1 MLTGILRD
9 QHSHLDVDPSHGLT
23 ERFIMDFDERVL
35 RREHVLKAIEKY
47 LSSPGKHHPAKSAF
61 LIHKEF
67 KLPAKFIIRSA
78 FEIATGHMPHPET
91 LTGGKASIRVLQK
104 LGFDNAVY
112 EKQNVVGGTRNVTKS
127 VRREALR
134 KKLAQL
140 WGPVEIEKKIQGIS
154 VPDLKNRSSMDPIL
168 FNILQKIEAHRRI
181 NVQGK
186 MHWVLAFD
194 FFLPR
199 IGIAIEFDERQHFTP
214 LRAEALKAYPPEIV
228 LGFDKEKWILLSEEI
243 RAGDNSPIYRDEQRA
258 FYDSVR
264 DITVS
269 RVGLKPVV
277 RIFEEDVQWEK
288 DEAASSKASMVLDA
302 IGALTGAML

>member
-1 MLTGILRD
+1 
-9 QHSHLDVDPSHGLT
+9 
-23 ERFIMDFDERVL
+23 MDFDERVL

-78 FEIATGHMPHPET
+78 IEIATGHMPHPET

-104 LGFDNAVY
+104 LGFDNAIY
-112 EKQNVVGGTRNVTKS
+112 EKQNVVGGKRNVTKS
-127 VRREALR
+127 ARREALR
-134 KKLAQL
+134 KILTQL
-140 WGPVEIEKKIQGIS
+140 WGPVEIEKKIKGIS
-154 VPDLKNRSSMDPIL
+154 VPDLKNRSSIEPSL
-168 FNILQKIEAHRRI
+168 LRILQKIEAHRGI
-181 NVQGK
+181 AVQGK
-186 MHWVLAFD
+186 INWVLAFD

-199 IGIAIEFDERQHFTP
+199 IGVVIEFDERQHFTP
-214 LRAEALKAYPPEIV
+214 LRATALKYYPTDMA
-228 LGFDKEKWILLSEEI
+228 LGFDRARWIRLSEEI

-288 DEAASSKASMVLDA
+288 EKEASSQASTVIDA
-302 IGALTGAML
+302 IGALTGAMP